1 MLRIYYGDIGDVD
14 GTVNTAEKG
23 IADGA
28 DAAGAEAET
37 AHGAEVRTAEKMD
50 KRFAYAGRYIFDPG
64 IFFNNTY
71 EDDWITDPLSVEMIK
86 DIDQSDVISPRLI
99 DSPFLGPIPPERIAR
114 GTKALILMKH
124 DDKHIFNASV
134 CGDNCARWILRIGR
148 EKGDLLIRLGYLMDF
163 GEQPFEIEI
172 DNLGLIVHN
181 RRELI
186 EAVLDNRLI

>member
-1 MLRIYYGDIGDVD
+1 MLKIYYGDIGDVD
-14 GTVNTAEKG
+14 TVNTAE
-23 IADGA
+23 ARN
-28 DAAGAEAET
+28 AAGAK
-37 AHGAEVRTAEKMD
+37 GGKID
-50 KRFAYAGRYIFDPG
+50 KRITYADRYIFDPG

-86 DIDQSDVISPRLI
+86 DIDQSDVISPKLI

-124 DDKHIFNASV
+124 DDKHIFNASA
-134 CGDNCARWILRIGR
+134 CGDNCAKWILRIGQ
-148 EKGDLLIRLGYLMDF
+148 EKDDLLIRLGYLMDF
-163 GEQPFEIEI
+163 GEQPFEIKI

>member
-14 GTVNTAEKG
+14 KG
-23 IADGA
+23 ISDGA
-28 DAAGAEAET
+28 DAAGAKDT
-37 AHGAEVRTAEKMD
+37 KGVD
-50 KRFAYAGRYIFDPG
+50 KRFAYADRYIFDPS

-71 EDDWITDPLSVEMIK
+71 EDDWITDPLSIEMIK

-134 CGDNCARWILRIGR
+134 CGDNCAKWILRIGQ
-148 EKGDLLIRLGYLMDF
+148 EKEDLLIRLGYLMDF

-181 RRELI
+181 RLELV